1 MEVSL
6 TVEEAACWVRE
17 VIWRLRMVD
26 LDDWI
31 GVEVERPARR
41 GVRDGLA
48 REASAGTLR
57 AMERRIVNYQDR

>member
-6 TVEEAACWVRE
+6 TPEEEACWERE
-17 VIWRLRMVD
+17 VMWRVRMVD
-26 LDDWI
+26 LEAWI

-57 AMERRIVNYQDR
+57 AMERRIVRYRDR

>member
-1 MEVSL
+1 MDVSL
-6 TVEEAACWVRE
+6 TAEEEACWVRE
-17 VIWRLRMVD
+17 VMWRLRIVAFD
-26 LDDWI
+26 AWI

-57 AMERRIVNYQDR
+57 AIERRIVNR